1 MILGVDEAGRGSL
14 AGPVVVASV
23 ALSRGF
29 PKELL
34 VDSKALSHSRRSE
47 IFEML
52 NQSESYTSIAVIP
65 SQRIDEMNIL
75 QATLEGMVF
84 VINPYLSQCS
94 EVIIDGNQVP
104 KGLPNFVRSEIKGDQ
119 RFPQVS
125 AASIVAK
132 VTRDHLMTGYE
143 KILPGYDFNDHKG
156 YGTQG
161 HYEALFVKG
170 LSFIHR
176 RSFNLTQQCQL
187 F

>member
-1 MILGVDEAGRGSL
+1 MILGVDEAGRGCL

-23 ALSRGF
+23 VLS
-29 PKELL
+29 KAVYQDHLA
-34 VDSKALSHSRRSE
+34 DSKSLSPSRRSE
-47 IFEML
+47 VFDML
-52 NQSESYTSIAVIP
+52 NNSDSSISIAIIP
-65 SQRIDEMNIL
+65 SKRIDEINIL
-75 QATLEGMVF
+75 QATLEGMLF

-104 KGLPNFVRSEIKGDQ
+104 KGLPGFVRSEVKGDQ

-132 VTRDHLMTGYE
+132 VTRDKLMKGYE

-156 YGTQG
+156 YGTQA
-161 HYEALFVKG
+161 HYDALFAKG
-170 LSFIHR
+170 MSCIHR
-176 RSFNLTQQCQL
+176 RSFNLSQQCQL